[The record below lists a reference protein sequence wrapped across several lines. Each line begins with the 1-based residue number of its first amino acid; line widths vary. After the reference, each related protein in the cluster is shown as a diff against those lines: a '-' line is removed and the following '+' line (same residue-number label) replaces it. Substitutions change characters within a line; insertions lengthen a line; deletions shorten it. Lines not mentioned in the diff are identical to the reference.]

1 MVMLQAHA
9 AANALEWLGLPEARI
24 PIAQAVLAIATAPK
38 SYSAVE
44 SIDRAIAYVKKHPT
58 GEVPAHLKGGNYP
71 GAEKLGH
78 GQGYLYP
85 HAYPNH
91 WVEQT
96 YLPPT
101 VKGETFYIPSG
112 MGKETFP
119 SPKVAKEEG

>member
-1 MVMLQAHA
+1 MLQAHA

-24 PIAQAVLAIATAPK
+24 PMAQAVLAIATAPK
-38 SYSAVE
+38 SNSAVK
-44 SIDRAIAYVKKHPT
+44 SIDRALAYVKEHPT
-58 GEVPAHLKGGNYP
+58 GEVPAHLKSAGYP

-96 YLPPT
+96 YLPQSIQ
-101 VKGETFYIPSG
+101 GETFYSPSA

-119 SPKVAKEEG
+119 DPKATD